1 MKRKSVLVV
10 AALALSIGFVSC
22 KNDKKTDA
30 ETKVE
35 QVIKEEIV
43 IDDHTSENALDWA
56 GTYQGV
62 LPCADCP
69 GIETTIVLNQD
80 GTFSKVTVYQEKA
93 DAKFEDK
100 GAFTWNDKG
109 SIVVLKTETGETS
122 QYQVAEGS
130 ILALDT
136 AGNVIEGEL
145 AENYRLAKK

>member
-1 MKRKSVLVV
+1 MKRTNVLVV

-22 KNDKKTDA
+22 KNDKKTEA

-35 QVIKEEIV
+35 EVV

-62 LPCADCP
+62 VPCADCP

-93 DAKFEDK
+93 DGKFEDK
-100 GAFTWNDKG
+100 GSFTWNDKG
-109 SIVVLKTETGETS
+109 SIVILKTETGEIS

-136 AGNVIEGEL
+136 TGNVIEGEL